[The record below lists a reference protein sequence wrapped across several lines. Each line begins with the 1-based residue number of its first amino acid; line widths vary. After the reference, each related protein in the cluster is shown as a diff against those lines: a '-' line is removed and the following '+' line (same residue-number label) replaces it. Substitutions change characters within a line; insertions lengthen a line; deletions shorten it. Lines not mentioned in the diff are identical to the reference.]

1 MVMYGLFYYDDD
13 HLEMEGA
20 AYHNFERCS
29 TLMNSSICKHKKL
42 ELMLATNL
50 AFYYRSTH

>member
-1 MVMYGLFYYDDD
+1 MYGLFYYDDD